1 MIEKRYVIEEIGNMF
16 RVLKDNEPLTTKFE
30 NCDKQDVTNL
40 IAELNEVHEEKKE
53 LQFQYNLLREQ
64 ANEFHRG
71 ARENANR
78 VGQLE
83 KENKELREQLKDCTE
98 KAKEEIR
105 KQREENAIRW
115 ANIGR

>member
-1 MIEKRYVIEEIGNMF
+1 MTEINERVTVDFDSESYYLDGEYWESWDNYGEEMADKI
-16 RVLKDNEPLTTKFE
+16 NEL
-30 NCDKQDVTNL
+30 
-40 IAELNEVHEEKKE
+40 LNKLAEEKKE
-53 LQFQYNLLREQ
+53 LQFQVNLLREQ

-78 VGQLE
+78 VGQLK

-105 KQREENAIRW
+105 KQAENDAIRW